1 MLGVDRDALLCDL
14 AETYHIFDLR
24 ALPVVTLAA
33 LSLGLREDSRIK
45 MKIAGIE
52 YVPNYILLASIA
64 DSFKMLRYNLLAEE
78 GDPLPSLYADII
90 FGKDNKQTEPYTAE
104 DFERDMA
111 DIARRANNG

>member
-1 MLGVDRDALLCDL
+1 MLSIDRDALLCDL

-33 LSLGLREDSRIK
+33 LSFGLRDDSRIK

-52 YVPNYILLASIA
+52 YVPSYMLLASIA
-64 DSFKMLRYNLLAEE
+64 DNFKMLRYNLLAEE
-78 GDPLPSLYADII
+78 GDPLPPLYTDII
-90 FGKDNKQTEPYTAE
+90 FGKDKKQIKPYTAE